1 MTGCVTRHSRWWFAA
16 VALVAIVPSPAAAQ
30 SITGVV
36 KDTSGAVLP
45 GVTVEASSP
54 ALIEKVRT
62 AVSDGGGQYRIEN
75 LTPGRYK
82 VMYTL
87 PGFVTVERAEVNVTT
102 GVTLTLN
109 ADMRVGGLQETITVT
124 GETPVVDV
132 QNSTRAQ
139 RVLSDEVLA
148 ALPASRGYGNLLT
161 TVSGIQAN
169 GTQNGGVNPG
179 MIFFTSRGGR
189 SNEGTIQ
196 IDGMNVGSAF
206 NGGGVA

>member
-1 MTGCVTRHSRWWFAA
+1 MTGCDARQGRWCFVA
-16 VALVAIVPSPAAAQ
+16 VALVVIVPSLAAAQ

-87 PGFVTVERAEVNVTT
+87 PGFV
-102 GVTLTLN
+102 L
-109 ADMRVGGLQETITVT
+109 
-124 GETPVVDV
+124 
-132 QNSTRAQ
+132 
-139 RVLSDEVLA
+139 
-148 ALPASRGYGNLLT
+148 
-161 TVSGIQAN
+161 
-169 GTQNGGVNPG
+169 
-179 MIFFTSRGGR
+179 
-189 SNEGTIQ
+189 
-196 IDGMNVGSAF
+196 GSAASSQST
-206 NGGGVA
+206 GTSAPRCLT